1 MVHRCASFRQKTD
14 YYGSLD
20 EAQSLYHESG
30 NSPFHYN
37 PRRPT
42 RSRVVVQR
50 RQAQNRDKETEAQPE

>member
-14 YYGSLD
+14 LD

-50 RQAQNRDKETEAQPE
+50 YQAQNRDKETEAPPE